1 MTRKSQIFLITAF
14 VLMTVYI
21 LYVQIF
27 APTIVLQLITHVHI
41 DKIFHALGGA
51 FIAGAFFSLFGKQ
64 KLLFTFFVVF
74 IAAILWEVVEA
85 LWDPQ
90 TLYFIEHSRAVWL
103 KDTALDTFFGLLG
116 AFLYHKDSI

>member
-1 MTRKSQIFLITAF
+1 MTRKSQVFLIAAF
-14 VLMTVYI
+14 VVMTVYI

-27 APTIVLQLITHVHI
+27 APVIILQFITHIHI

-51 FIAGAFFSLFGKQ
+51 FIVGAFFSLFGKQ
-64 KLLFTFFVVF
+64 KLLFTFSVVL
-74 IAAILWEVVEA
+74 IAAILWEVMEA

-116 AFLYHKDSI
+116 AFFYYKDPI